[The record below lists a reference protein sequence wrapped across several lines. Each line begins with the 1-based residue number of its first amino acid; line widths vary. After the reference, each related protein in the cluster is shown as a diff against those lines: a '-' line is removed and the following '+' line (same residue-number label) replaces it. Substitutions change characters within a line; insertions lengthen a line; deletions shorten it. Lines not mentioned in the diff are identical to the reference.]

1 MIMKTLAQ
9 RIHRF
14 GPPDVMELESVDLP
28 QPGPGE
34 VLIEVKA
41 AGVGPWD
48 AWVRSGKSALPQPL
62 PLTLGADVSGV
73 VLLAGPEAG
82 HVSAGVEVY
91 GVTNARFVG
100 AYATHAIVDANRIAR
115 KPVVVDF
122 VEAAGLP
129 VVAVTAWKMLF
140 ELGQLRGGQRV
151 LVHGASGNVGGLAVQ
166 MARKA
171 GAIITAIGAPGD
183 GDLLRRLGADEALD
197 YDGAFEDRIEPVDLV
212 IDTVGEE
219 IQVRSLSVL
228 KPGGALISSVNPP
241 DAERAAA
248 LLVRA
253 EFFIVDVTT
262 QDLES
267 VSELLTSGAITAS
280 VSQIFAL
287 ANARQAHVL
296 MEQPGLRQRGKI
308 VLTTET

>member
-1 MIMKTLAQ
+1 
-9 RIHRF
+9 
-14 GPPDVMELESVDLP
+14 
-28 QPGPGE
+28 
-34 VLIEVKA
+34 
-41 AGVGPWD
+41 
-48 AWVRSGKSALPQPL
+48 
-62 PLTLGADVSGV
+62 
-73 VLLAGPEAG
+73 
-82 HVSAGVEVY
+82 
-91 GVTNARFVG
+91 
-100 AYATHAIVDANRIAR
+100 
-115 KPVVVDF
+115 
-122 VEAAGLP
+122 
-129 VVAVTAWKMLF
+129 
-140 ELGQLRGGQRV
+140 
-151 LVHGASGNVGGLAVQ
+151 

-171 GAIITAIGAPGD
+171 EAIITAIGAPGD

-212 IDTVGEE
+212 IDTVGGE
-219 IQVRSLSVL
+219 IQVRSLSML

-248 LLVRA
+248 LDVRA

-296 MEQPGLRQRGKI
+296 MEQPWLRQRGKI